1 MTRPQSTPQG
11 IVAGSIPLFA
21 GHPAPE
27 LLPDR
32 GIGNVLAGWD
42 ERPPLRAFN
51 YGDEQGD
58 PKLLDFLLARLND
71 TEQLNIWRENL
82 MIVPGST
89 GGVAMITRLLT
100 KPGDTVLVDAPSYRD
115 ALHIF
120 RDQGLVL
127 RALPIDDEG
136 PRLDA
141 LTVELERLTA
151 QHVRLRFYYV
161 VPNFQNPSGITIS
174 EARRRAII
182 ELSHRYGFC
191 IVEDDVYSDLRF
203 SGCAPPSF
211 FALAGGENVLR
222 LGSFSKTLAPGLRL
236 GWLVGGSS
244 RIAEFVESGVLR
256 MGGGAN
262 PFNAALVAAYCLSGA
277 WQAHVD
283 WLRGQYRARRDVA
296 LAALEEYMPAG
307 VSWTRPAGGYFI
319 WLRLPQ
325 GVDVDD
331 LESLS
336 QAEGVYFAS
345 GRGFFAEPSKGAR
358 NLRLSYSYLSSDDMR
373 KGIGILGRLIA
384 GLSTPLGPPI
394 SMGGGATP
402 LGPPEESGGGDR

>member
-1 MTRPQSTPQG
+1 MQLQSTPQG

-27 LLPDR
+27 LLPVR
-32 GIGNVLAGWD
+32 GIGRALAGWD

-71 TEQLNIWRENL
+71 TEQLDIGHENL
-82 MIVPGST
+82 MIIPGST
-89 GGVAMITRLLT
+89 GGVAMLTRLLT
-100 KPGDTVLVDAPSYRD
+100 KAGDTVLVDAPSYRD

-127 RALPIDDEG
+127 RAIPIDDEG

-141 LTVELERLTA
+141 LAAELERLTA
-151 QHVRLRFYYV
+151 VQVRPRFYYV
-161 VPNFQNPSGITIS
+161 VPNFQNPSGITVS
-174 EARRRAII
+174 EVRRRAII
-182 ELSHRYGFC
+182 ELSNRHGFC

-203 SGCAPPSF
+203 AGCAPPSF
-211 FALAGGENVLR
+211 YALARGENVLR

-236 GWLVGGSS
+236 GWLVGGS
-244 RIAEFVESGVLR
+244 RQIAGFVESGVLR

-262 PFNAALVAAYCLSGA
+262 PYSAALVAEYCQSGA

-283 WLRGQYRARRDVA
+283 WLRGQYRERRDVA
-296 LAALEEYMPAG
+296 LAALAETMPEG

-319 WLRLPQ
+319 WLRLP
-325 GVDVDD
+325 GALDVDA
-331 LESLS
+331 LERRA
-336 QAEGVYFAS
+336 QAQQVYFAN
-345 GRGFFAEPSKGAR
+345 GRGFFSEPAMGAHF
-358 NLRLSYSYLSSDDMR
+358 LRLSYSYLSHDDLR
-373 KGIGILGRLIA
+373 VGIGILSRLIER
-384 GLSTPLGPPI
+384 LSTPHGPPI
-394 SMGGGATP
+394 SMGGSA
-402 LGPPEESGGGDR
+402 R

>member
-1 MTRPQSTPQG
+1 MTRPQSAPQG

-27 LLPDR
+27 LLPVR
-32 GIGNVLAGWD
+32 GIGRALAGWD
-42 ERPPLRAFN
+42 GRPPLRAFN

-71 TEQLNIWRENL
+71 TEQLGIGRENL
-82 MIVPGST
+82 MIIPGST
-89 GGVAMITRLLT
+89 GGVAMLTRLLT
-100 KPGDTVLVDAPSYRD
+100 KAGDTVLVDAPSYRD

-141 LTVELERLTA
+141 LAAELECLA
-151 QHVRLRFYYV
+151 AEQVRPRFYYV
-161 VPNFQNPSGITIS
+161 VPNFQNPSGITVS

-182 ELSHRYGFC
+182 EQSNRYGFC

-203 SGCAPPSF
+203 AGCAPPSF
-211 FALAGGENVLR
+211 YALARGENVLR

-236 GWLVGGSS
+236 GWLVGGS
-244 RIAEFVESGVLR
+244 RQIAGFVASGVLR

-262 PFNAALVAAYCLSGA
+262 PYSAALVAEFCRSGA

-283 WLRGQYRARRDVA
+283 WLRGQYQKRRDVA
-296 LAALEEYMPAG
+296 LAALAEHMPDG

-319 WLRLPQ
+319 WLRLP
-325 GVDVDD
+325 GVVDVDE
-331 LESLS
+331 LERRA
-336 QAEGVYFAS
+336 QAQQVYFAN
-345 GRGFFAEPSKGAR
+345 GRGFFSEPAR
-358 NLRLSYSYLSSDDMR
+358 GRHFLRLSYSYLSHDDMR
-373 KGIGILGRLIA
+373 VGIGILSRLIA
-384 GLSTPLGPPI
+384 QLAG
-394 SMGGGATP
+394 
-402 LGPPEESGGGDR
+402 